1 MTRVSDLGLVDT
13 SPATINLHAMMSDIS
28 FFGYHGLY
36 TADTADLKP
45 NSTIAYL
52 TTVYI

>member
-36 TADTADLKP
+36 TADLKP